1 MYSPQRAP
9 GSPTY
14 PSTKCLAVRHGGS
27 QVFKHYSLSRIPSP
41 EPPGETIRGSGSPR
55 WGTTTESHCR
65 DSQRR
70 GNPRENKNIPQ
81 LFLSAALP
89 LEMVQDENKVWEE
102 AAACQSKDNCHIKS

>member
-1 MYSPQRAP
+1 MSCCASR
-9 GSPTY
+9 
-14 PSTKCLAVRHGGS
+14 GS

-70 GNPRENKNIPQ
+70 GNPREKKFPQ
-81 LFLSAALP
+81 VFLSAALP

-102 AAACQSKDNCHIKS
+102 AAACQ